1 MINTRGQA
9 TCDAWSEAE
18 FNHMYNPLIALVKS
32 LDAANDQRPVSSF
45 QSQCVGSLGDL
56 NFEFLSNFGTEMAEE
71 FSEDGGED
79 GTDDCEKSGFLRIL
93 PETCTTEKLLMNGD
107 GCAFQVPIGGVLG
120 MSDLSLQV
128 AINTCPDTLVPF
140 VSVHLSGAG
149 SDKLFAPCSS
159 DSQCGDEYSCQDP
172 LRKLLI
178 DSDGDW
184 RTRWDQPP
192 GGDTDHPDQRQ
203 LLEGKL
209 LDELLKIVLLPGGL
223 VDDISEFEVY
233 SDEDVNLISQLMAQQ
248 DVSGTLAT
256 WLRSF
261 WDDTEVTLFNRQ
273 VLPMCLPQGGD
284 GTGGNGQFCWAS
296 TFGRCVY
303 DDGMLSMNPNNQVDC
318 AAIGSQGNPPG
329 QMCEFAGCDFDEM
342 TYDCNGDGGHSDVQ
356 LEDLCAAR
364 QVNEYDSWDQCEY
377 DWSVDEW
384 GHQRND
390 RSACRWT
397 NTPGGVDISSCA
409 LIEQPWD
416 SRSIQ
421 FGFNG
426 DQYQCPNLGDSEEW
440 AVDPDFSSDLETV
453 QSKCL
458 SEGLGSLGL
467 EVFQVRRETG
477 GQGRRRVQ
485 DGTGCEGVDPIC
497 VEADLAALMGGNFA
511 DATQG
516 CQCCFMTAD
525 PEAGDPFFACLGP
538 VLPPADFCVDPG
550 NAVNNPDA
558 ALYECR
564 HSCETGTWDDQNAA
578 GCHGDN
584 SGNRHE
590 DQICVTEGV
599 YEPGQMQPSGEACCS
614 WCGDMDGDGSPDYQG
629 CCEGMRAD
637 GEMGCED
644 TWCEWTC
651 NGISCFEHGEDQPTC
666 EANSGVWESNG
677 SCEQIIGMQG
687 MMAMQFAEQGLPESF
702 GSTIWL
708 GEYGDLCCTGYEP
721 SLEGT
726 CDNDVFVYVS
736 LAHLPHPF
744 LLLQCSLALRWPQ
757 LLCTEGLSVC
767 AAVGPSDCL
776 R

>member
-1 MINTRGQA
+1 M
-9 TCDAWSEAE
+9 
-18 FNHMYNPLIALVKS
+18 
-32 LDAANDQRPVSSF
+32 
-45 QSQCVGSLGDL
+45 
-56 NFEFLSNFGTEMAEE
+56 
-71 FSEDGGED
+71 
-79 GTDDCEKSGFLRIL
+79 
-93 PETCTTEKLLMNGD
+93 
-107 GCAFQVPIGGVLG
+107 
-120 MSDLSLQV
+120 
-128 AINTCPDTLVPF
+128 
-140 VSVHLSGAG
+140 
-149 SDKLFAPCSS
+149 
-159 DSQCGDEYSCQDP
+159 
-172 LRKLLI
+172 
-178 DSDGDW
+178 
-184 RTRWDQPP
+184 
-192 GGDTDHPDQRQ
+192 
-203 LLEGKL
+203 
-209 LDELLKIVLLPGGL
+209 
-223 VDDISEFEVY
+223 
-233 SDEDVNLISQLMAQQ
+233 
-248 DVSGTLAT
+248 VSGTEG
-256 WLRSF
+256 
-261 WDDTEVTLFNRQ
+261 DIVPE
-273 VLPMCLPQGGD
+273 CLQCIGQL
-284 GTGGNGQFCWAS
+284 TGSDSEPGEPVG
-296 TFGRCVY
+296 
-303 DDGMLSMNPNNQVDC
+303 DC
-318 AAIGSQGNPPG
+318 A
-329 QMCEFAGCDFDEM
+329 
-342 TYDCNGDGGHSDVQ
+342 
-356 LEDLCAAR
+356 
-364 QVNEYDSWDQCEY
+364 
-377 DWSVDEW
+377 
-384 GHQRND
+384 
-390 RSACRWT
+390 
-397 NTPGGVDISSCA
+397 
-409 LIEQPWD
+409 
-416 SRSIQ
+416 
-421 FGFNG
+421 
-426 DQYQCPNLGDSEEW
+426 
-440 AVDPDFSSDLETV
+440 
-453 QSKCL
+453 
-458 SEGLGSLGL
+458 
-467 EVFQVRRETG
+467 
-477 GQGRRRVQ
+477 
-485 DGTGCEGVDPIC
+485 GVDPVC
-497 VEADLAALMGGNFA
+497 VESDLAALMGGNFA

-516 CQCCFMTAD
+516 CQCCYMTAD

-702 GSTIWL
+702 GSTVWL